1 MNKNQKK
8 ILKFLT
14 KKPSKKFFTNEEI
27 SGGTDIEVGE
37 VGSECYK
44 LREIKYLEAGAAQ
57 LNVELSHRITVAG
70 QNALDD
76 EDHIGKTL
84 KLTII
89 GTVGALILSSIAI
102 IISLSN

>member
-8 ILKFLT
+8 ILKFLA
-14 KKPSKKFFTNEEI
+14 KKPSNKFFTIEKISDETGIEI
-27 SGGTDIEVGE
+27 GE

-44 LREIKYLEAGAAQ
+44 LREIKYLEAGAAEFG
-57 LNVELSHRITVAG
+57 VELSNRITVAG
-70 QNALDD
+70 QNALDE

-84 KLTII
+84 KWTKI
-89 GTVGALILSSIAI
+89 GTVGAIILSSIAI